1 MPRLSEP
8 VRPEQ
13 RAAAARALQAE
24 LLATIPLTR
33 AMALE
38 VGCFDGYTLEL
49 SAPLAPNVNDK
60 GCAFGGSMA
69 SLLTLACWG
78 LAKLAI
84 EESGAPPADLFVQDS
99 RIDYL
104 APVWCDLDVRASA
117 ADGAALQDFVRQYG
131 ERGKAR
137 ITLSAMVGSAAA
149 PAARMEARFVAKRRE
164 EKA

>member
-1 MPRLSEP
+1 LP
-8 VRPEQ
+8 VPTSPEQ
-13 RAAAARALQAE
+13 RVAAASALQAE

-38 VGCFDGYTLEL
+38 VRGYDGESLCL
-49 SAPLAPNVNDK
+49 QAPLAPNVNDK

-84 EESGAPPADLFVQDS
+84 EESGAAPADLFVQDS
-99 RIDYL
+99 KIDYL
-104 APVWCDLDVRASA
+104 APVWSDLEVRANA
-117 ADGAALQDFVRQYG
+117 AEGAALQDFVRQYG

-137 ITLSAMVGSAAA
+137 ITLSALLGSSAA

-164 EKA
+164 EKP

>member
-1 MPRLSEP
+1 VVRVVEPIRSGQRLS
-8 VRPEQ
+8 
-13 RAAAARALQAE
+13 AAAALQAE

-38 VGCFDGYTLEL
+38 VGAFDGHTLQL
-49 SAPLAPNVNDK
+49 RAPLAPNVNDK

-84 EESGAPPADLFVQDS
+84 EESGAAPADLYVQDS
-99 RIDYL
+99 TIDYL
-104 APVWCDLDVRASA
+104 APVWADLEVLARAE
-117 ADGAALQDFVRQYG
+117 DGAALAGFVAQYA

-137 ITLSAMVGSAAA
+137 ISLSAIVGSSAA
-149 PAARMEARFVAKRRE
+149 PAARMQARFVAKRRE
-164 EKA
+164 EKS

>member
-1 MPRLSEP
+1 MPESTS
-8 VRPEQ
+8 PEQ
-13 RAAAARALQAE
+13 RAAQAAALQAE

-33 AMALE
+33 AMAIE
-38 VGCFDGYTLEL
+38 VGVYDGHTLHL
-49 SAPLAPNVNDK
+49 RAPLAPNVNDK

-84 EESGAPPADLFVQDS
+84 EESGAPPADLYVQDS
-99 RIDYL
+99 KIDYL
-104 APVWCDLDVRASA
+104 APVWTDLDVRASA
-117 ADGAALQDFVRQYG
+117 AEGAALQDFVRQYG

-137 ITLSAMVGSAAA
+137 ISLTAILGSSAA

-164 EKA
+164 EKP